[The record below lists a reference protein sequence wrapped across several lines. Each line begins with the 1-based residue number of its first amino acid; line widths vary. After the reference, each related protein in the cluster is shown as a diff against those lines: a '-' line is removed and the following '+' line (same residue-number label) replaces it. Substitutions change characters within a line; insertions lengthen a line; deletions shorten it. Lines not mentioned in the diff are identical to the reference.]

1 MKKALNKL
9 YEYTR
14 AINVV
19 REKLVNTILKKG
31 KTTSKKVLK
40 I

>member
-19 REKLVNTILKKG
+19 GEKLVNTILKKG
-31 KTTSKKVLK
+31 KPTSKKVLK